1 MSDTEETNP
10 SSNPEIAVQEAG
22 QPETEENV
30 KHEEESDPA
39 AEEDPTKED
48 TDANISNAV
57 EDNITSE
64 EILEAA
70 DAEET
75 KEPTGALD
83 QDDAVKE
90 EKSDDA
96 PEANVDTE
104 DAVNEENIKEDP
116 APEDEVPKDEDVEMK
131 DEEEEKTAGKKK
143 KKKTSTPRKKR
154 SAAAAA
160 TPSSS
165 ASKRQR
171 KSTTSFSPMDFKEEK
186 DNKKIEIPAGR
197 GVKLDTIEIIKANVS
212 KMKNTDPILAELH
225 KFLLGGPGGC
235 LGKGRTGKKLLKK
248 HVLEFSGYLPD
259 IEEGDKEG
267 EEIER
272 DAEVRYKCSCNTLHY
287 VLLPS

>member
-1 MSDTEETNP
+1 
-10 SSNPEIAVQEAG
+10 
-22 QPETEENV
+22 
-30 KHEEESDPA
+30 
-39 AEEDPTKED
+39 
-48 TDANISNAV
+48 
-57 EDNITSE
+57 
-64 EILEAA
+64 
-70 DAEET
+70 
-75 KEPTGALD
+75 
-83 QDDAVKE
+83 
-90 EKSDDA
+90 
-96 PEANVDTE
+96 
-104 DAVNEENIKEDP
+104 
-116 APEDEVPKDEDVEMK
+116 
-131 DEEEEKTAGKKK
+131 
-143 KKKTSTPRKKR
+143 
-154 SAAAAA
+154 
-160 TPSSS
+160 
-165 ASKRQR
+165 
-171 KSTTSFSPMDFKEEK
+171 MDFKEEK